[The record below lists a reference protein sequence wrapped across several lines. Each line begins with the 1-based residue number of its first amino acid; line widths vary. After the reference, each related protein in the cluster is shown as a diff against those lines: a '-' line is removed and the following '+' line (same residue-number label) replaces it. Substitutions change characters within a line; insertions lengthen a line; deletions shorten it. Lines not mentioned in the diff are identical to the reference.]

1 MVQKQQN
8 WAKSLTMA
16 VNLATNVAAVIAI
29 GGYGGWWLDQ
39 KLNTGNNLYT
49 ILGGAL
55 GVATAFKIMWD
66 KLMEQ
71 DRKKKAVEKADQ
83 DRR

>member
-16 VNLATNVAAVIAI
+16 VNLATNVAAVVGI

-39 KLNTGNNLYT
+39 KLNTGSLYT

-71 DRKKKAVEKADQ
+71 DRKKKTVEKNDQ
-83 DRR
+83 EQP